1 MTRFTP
7 QAWKIIKTRDT
18 GGSPWLA
25 FGIMKLE
32 RHHEARTAHHHNQR
46 RVPFAV
52 LPRDEKDEV
61 ADSLDPDK

>member
-1 MTRFTP
+1 MTSFTP
-7 QAWKIIKTRDT
+7 QAWKIIKTRDK
-18 GGSPWLA
+18 GWSPWLA

-32 RHHEARTAHHHNQR
+32 WPIIIPTACA
-46 RVPFAV
+46 FAV